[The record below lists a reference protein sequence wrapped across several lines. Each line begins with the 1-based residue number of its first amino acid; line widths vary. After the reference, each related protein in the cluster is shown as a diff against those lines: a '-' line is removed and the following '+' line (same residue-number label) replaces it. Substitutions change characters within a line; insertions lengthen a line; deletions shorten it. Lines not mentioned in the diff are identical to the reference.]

1 MTERE
6 KLIDLLQNVPAD
18 YEGNR
23 GVGTI
28 ADFLVKS
35 GVIMPP
41 VKVGDVVYMHGEAV
55 EISFMHIDKQGT
67 IYCIQFDCSERDC
80 DVCPFYEDGVL
91 PEGGHDCITYGYIE
105 FTSNDIGNT
114 VFLSRE
120 EAEKAL
126 EERKKEN
133 ETR

>member
-28 ADFLVKS
+28 ADYLLKN
-35 GVIMPP
+35 GVIVP
-41 VKVGDVVYMHGEAV
+41 VVAIGTTVY
-55 EISFMHIDKQGT
+55 EIRQKGIGFSNRRYDSGITTQKQLKNA
-67 IYCIQFDCSERDC
+67 IFD
-80 DVCPFYEDGVL
+80 GKTL
-91 PEGGHDCITYGYIE
+91 YIE
-105 FTSNDIGNT
+105 SKLYAKSDNVRLGKT
-114 VFLSRE
+114 VFLTRE
-120 EAEKAL
+120 EAENAL
-126 EERKKEN
+126 EERKNEN

>member
-1 MTERE
+1 MKGLMKMTERE

-28 ADFLVKS
+28 ADYLLKN
-35 GVIMPP
+35 GVIILPCSIGDTVYYHKTLCDGKYTVVIEEDT
-41 VKVGDVVYMHGEAV
+41 VKRFLINRIETLAI
-55 EISFMHIDKQGT
+55 ISFNHAL
-67 IYCIQFDCSERDC
+67 SC
-80 DVCPFYEDGVL
+80 DDFGK
-91 PEGGHDCITYGYIE
+91 
-105 FTSNDIGNT
+105 T
-114 VFLSRE
+114 VFLTRE

-126 EERKKEN
+126 EERKNEN